1 MINSLWPLPIG
12 INESIAFKPVCIG
25 SWTDCLGIMPG
36 AFVSTLALLT
46 FFNAPLPSIGFPKAS
61 TTLPSNPFP
70 AGTSTIEPVLFTVS
84 PSFMSLSLPKITIPT
99 LSFSRFKAI
108 PAMPPSNSTISPALI
123 SSNPWTLAIPSPTDK
138 TLPISVTSASVPKF
152 LIWSFNI
159 EEISAALI
167 SI

>member
-1 MINSLWPLPIG
+1 
-12 INESIAFKPVCIG
+12 
-25 SWTDCLGIMPG
+25 MPG

-46 FFNAPLPSIGFPKAS
+46 FFNTPLPSIGFPKAS

-123 SSNPWTLAIPSPTDK
+123 SSNP
-138 TLPISVTSASVPKF
+138 
-152 LIWSFNI
+152 
-159 EEISAALI
+159 
-167 SI
+167 